1 MALRVCL
8 SSILDPSQ
16 SAATTAMMHNGTL
29 QQLRRTYGNLLVQ
42 PAQEFIA
49 RIFRVF
55 SARNKH
61 K

>member
-8 SSILDPSQ
+8 SSILDPFE

-29 QQLRRTYGNLLVQ
+29 QQLRRSCGNSLGQ
-42 PAQEFIA
+42 PAQEFIT

-55 SARNKH
+55 RRTE
-61 K
+61 